1 VFVQVTLNHYRQNFR
16 AVSQWVPVVALPILA
31 FAALLVTAGNGEGA
45 RWALGA
51 LCWFGMV
58 AGLIGFYKHFRG
70 VGQRVDG
77 YRLHNFLVGPPVI
90 LPLFVSA
97 FSALALLALHW
108 S

>member
-1 VFVQVTLNHYRQNFR
+1 M
-16 AVSQWVPVVALPILA
+16 
-31 FAALLVTAGNGEGA
+31 
-45 RWALGA
+45 GA